1 MSGYETPRPEDEVTS
16 DFEAEDLRDDD
27 RPIDPAA
34 AKAHDVQPDDEKPVL
49 DIQALP
55 PKSSGGKSSKKVEPE
70 PAA

>member
-49 DIQALP
+49 DP
-55 PKSSGGKSSKKVEPE
+55 D
-70 PAA
+70 PAVDPYEEANP